1 MGVDIGRLEG
11 AGVDIGRLEGAG
23 VDIGRLEG
31 AGVDIGRLGVETGR
45 LEGFKPN
52 FIDNYQHY

>member
-1 MGVDIGRLEG
+1 M
-11 AGVDIGRLEGAG
+11 G

-31 AGVDIGRLGVETGR
+31 AGVDIGRLGVDTGR

-52 FIDNYQHY
+52 FIDNYHY